1 MDFALTARIPAMA
14 INANLGVSVV
24 AASGPLVA
32 MREEQHRITRPAIG
46 CGLCRKGGLE
56 MRKGLL
62 TSMGLAGLFAASPV
76 QGTVAAPIVPST
88 TATTL
93 HGPLLEQVYYYH
105 GRYYPYRYNN
115 RYYAHRVYR
124 HGHWHYY

>member
-1 MDFALTARIPAMA
+1 
-14 INANLGVSVV
+14 
-24 AASGPLVA
+24 
-32 MREEQHRITRPAIG
+32 
-46 CGLCRKGGLE
+46 

-62 TSMGLAGLFAASPV
+62 TSMGLVGLFTASLV
-76 QGTVAAPIVPST
+76 QGTVAAPIVPSA

-93 HGPLLEQVYYYH
+93 QGPLLEQVYYYH